1 MLSNERLEG
10 ITDVFSDI
18 YNSIATALKQF
29 FEGGL
34 PWGTSNQEILDML
47 ISQGFLRYG
56 SRGNMVEALQIALCL
71 LGYYPCSENW
81 IDGIYGSKT
90 FNAVKQF
97 QTDYDLQYKD
107 GIVGTETIGKLKD
120 VLKEKGLLDD
130 FINEVVKR
138 GLISIPSLTPV
149 PSPRPLPVLPS
160 TPPPLPLPWY
170 ESSLV
175 KGLLIAGGVGAV
187 VYLLLGRESKT
198 KAGQK
203 G

>member
-47 ISQGFLRYG
+47 ISQGFLRRG

-138 GLISIPSLTPV
+138 GLINIPGLT
-149 PSPRPLPVLPS
+149 S
-160 TPPPLPLPWY
+160 TPPPEPAPPSIPPPNGHNWQ
-170 ESSLV
+170 EFSLT
-175 KGLLIAGGVGAV
+175 KGLLIAGVIGTAL
-187 VYLLLGRESKT
+187 YLLLYGVSYREFEKER
-198 KAGQK
+198 
-203 G
+203 